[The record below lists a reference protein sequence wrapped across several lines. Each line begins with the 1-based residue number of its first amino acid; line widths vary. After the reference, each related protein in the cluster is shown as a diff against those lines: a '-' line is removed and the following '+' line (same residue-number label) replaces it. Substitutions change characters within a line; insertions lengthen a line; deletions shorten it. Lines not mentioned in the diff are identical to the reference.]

1 MTEQTQPTDAPLDV
15 IDLMRVVMD
24 ADNETR
30 GFALRGTTNWAAH
43 IGKAVQNAVL
53 AKWGTPAGA
62 GEPFGHWF
70 CDDPKDYATPGSGFK
85 LGKEPPVNAVNVVA
99 LYTTPQPTQ
108 AQAVVEV
115 PAPQQELVGDASM
128 AHEQCRAVVHLALM
142 LAEVYAANA
151 AIVAH
156 APNLA
161 DQIGYASAQ
170 ALEWIGDE
178 LNATDATAE
187 DDEWVD
193 PIIEAA
199 QERWPTTQHVAVP
212 LTEREMAEG
221 WRKFQEDLE
230 ARMAADPAGVRSMGR
245 EHWLS
250 WAHWKAACYFARS
263 HKGADHGQAT

>member
-1 MTEQTQPTDAPLDV
+1 MTEQTQPRDAG
-15 IDLMRVVMD
+15 LMKEVVKQSR
-24 ADNETR
+24 EHYKLSTSR
-30 GFALRGTTNWAAH
+30 AAFQA
-43 IGKAVQNAVL
+43 GAMFVL
-53 AKWGTPAGA
+53 SRRGTPAGA
-62 GEPFGHWF
+62 GEPFGYFHQLLNHEGKGNGVWLGAAER
-70 CDDPKDYATPGSGFK
+70 KVVEQAHVPGETS
-85 LGKEPPVNAVNVVA
+85 EEIVT

-156 APNLA
+156 GPNLA
-161 DQIGYASAQ
+161 DQIGYASAR

-199 QERWPTTQHVAVP
+199 QERWPTTQHVAGP

-263 HKGADHGQAT
+263 HKGADHA